1 MYGVNRLLTVMP
13 ALFTLEHKSPS
24 SRLGPA
30 GAGWA
35 SRDSSSASRLAPDKR
50 AASPRAAS
58 QLARTEGAPPRLGPW
73 PHHPTPP
80 PPPMQHRALG
90 HLRCQAHLER
100 ALCAKPSYQQ
110 HRDARDN
117 VAPTRRRPASPRPAP
132 AHVATPSRAGSVK
145 CGCNG
150 LLRRMANPV
159 LNGGQVKVVSQRQF
173 EPRAKA
179 VSQLHQA
186 CHRGRSACC
195 TDLPGCCL

>member
-100 ALCAKPSYQQ
+100 ALCEA
-110 HRDARDN
+110 
-117 VAPTRRRPASPRPAP
+117 VVPTASRRPRQRSTDAAKAGESASRTSPCSHSKSCRKRQVRLQWSAPPDGKSRPQRRPGQSRFATTVRT
-132 AHVATPSRAGSVK
+132 ASEGSQSTPSSLPPGS
-145 CGCNG
+145 
-150 LLRRMANPV
+150 
-159 LNGGQVKVVSQRQF
+159 
-173 EPRAKA
+173 
-179 VSQLHQA
+179 
-186 CHRGRSACC
+186 
-195 TDLPGCCL
+195 